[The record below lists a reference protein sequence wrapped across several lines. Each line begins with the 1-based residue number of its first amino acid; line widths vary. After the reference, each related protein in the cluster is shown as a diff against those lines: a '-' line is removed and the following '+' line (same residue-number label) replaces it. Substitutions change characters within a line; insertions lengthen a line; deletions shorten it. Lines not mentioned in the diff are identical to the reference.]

1 MNPVWNE
8 TVLLADFCQND
19 IFFGYPASLYV
30 CDSFSETDSF
40 LCPVSV
46 SKLNFWITRAKTVCT
61 FCQKK
66 TWCTMRF
73 LQTCKKT
80 FFWVSKSVKPHLF
93 FCFFNFED
101 FSEKLKKK
109 KHNFHFQ
116 TSKIVSFVHPK
127 NHFFTV
133 FALV

>member
-61 FCQKK
+61 FCKK
-66 TWCTMRF
+66 KRDVLCGF
-73 LQTCKKT
+73 YKPAKK
-80 FFWVSKSVKPHLF
+80 LF
-93 FCFFNFED
+93 FE
-101 FSEKLKKK
+101 
-109 KHNFHFQ
+109 FQ
-116 TSKIVSFVHPK
+116 KV
-127 NHFFTV
+127 
-133 FALV
+133 